1 MNPEKG
7 LLINI
12 ANDIASEAHEGQK
25 DKEGKDYIEHVKR
38 VGAMGTTDHEKIV
51 GLLHDVV
58 EDTNMSL
65 QELGQA
71 GFPKVIIEA
80 VDCLTKRDGEK
91 YEEYLERVRKNELA
105 VRVKLNDI
113 NDNSQPERLR
123 SLNSETRERLREK
136 YDFAKSFLEGR

>member
-1 MNPEKG
+1 
-7 LLINI
+7 
-12 ANDIASEAHEGQK
+12 
-25 DKEGKDYIEHVKR
+25 
-38 VGAMGTTDHEKIV
+38 MGITDHEKIV

-58 EDTNMSL
+58 EDTNTSL
-65 QELGQA
+65 QELRQA

-113 NDNSQPERLR
+113 NDNSQPERPR
-123 SLNSETRERLREK
+123 SLNSKTRKRLREK
-136 YDFAKSFLEGR
+136 YDFAKSFLEGEVI